1 MINEAKLKKWISGF
15 VLVGMAIS
23 ILIITAIKMGNTEG
37 SKALLLVSVFGSFMG
52 LLSVVTSANGKILTF
67 IFGLFD
73 VSIYGI
79 ICLVNWAA
87 GSSGLG
93 NGLLHLLYFIP
104 MEIIGFYQWK
114 KLGADGEKSVKARR
128 LNPKQW
134 VFTLGASLLISIAT
148 YFLLSIFDRSQAEGF
163 LRIAVVL
170 DVIPLVCNIM
180 GQYLMSTAYMD
191 QWFFWIM
198 VNVSSILMWTNSYIT
213 TGDSY
218 ALIYMIKYLFYLFN
232 AIFGLWVWMRLS
244 RPASEEVLNSK
255 E

>member
-1 MINEAKLKKWISGF
+1 MNEAKLKKLISGF
-15 VLVGMAIS
+15 VLVGMTIS

-37 SKALLLVSVFGSFMG
+37 AKGLLLLSVFGSFMG
-52 LLSVVTSANGKILTF
+52 LFSVVTSANGKILTF

-73 VSIYGI
+73 VSIYGVMCI
-79 ICLVNWAA
+79 INWAG

-104 MEIIGFYQWK
+104 MEIIGFYQWR
-114 KLGADGEKSVKARR
+114 KLGAEGTKSVKARR

-134 VFTLGASLLISIAT
+134 MVTLAAAFALSIAT
-148 YFLLSIFDRSQAEGF
+148 YFILSIFDRSKAEDF
-163 LRIAVVL
+163 IKLAVVL
-170 DVIPLVCNIM
+170 DVIPLVCNIV

-198 VNVSSILMWTNSYIT
+198 VNVSSIMMWANSYLT
-213 TGDSY
+213 SGDSY
-218 ALIYMIKYLFYLFN
+218 ALIYFIKYIFYLIN
-232 AIFGLWVWMRLS
+232 AVFGLWVWMRLS
-244 RPASEEVLNSK
+244 RPTDGEVLTSK